1 MRGTHHALC
10 LIGIA
15 AALAGC
21 GGDDEQATTA
31 PGKGGD
37 AEGAEAA
44 VRDYLRALVA
54 KDGAGACAQLTP
66 AYQKSV
72 VRQNAEFAKKEGAET
87 CPALIDAVTAAS
99 RRVTFEGQPLNAR
112 TVENVKLVATV
123 REGGQEQ
130 NATVTGAQGLQRY
143 ELVTSDGRWLIE
155 EITRAGG

>member
-1 MRGTHHALC
+1 MQGTRHLLC
-10 LIGIA
+10 LIGLA

-21 GGDDEQATTA
+21 GGDDEKATTE
-31 PGKGGD
+31 PGKSGD
-37 AEGAEAA
+37 AEGAEAV

-54 KDGAGACAQLTP
+54 KDGAKACAQLTP

-72 VRQNAEFAKKEGAET
+72 VMQNEEFAKKEGART

-112 TVENVKLVATV
+112 TVEDVELVGAV
-123 REGGQEQ
+123 RQGGQEQ

-143 ELVTSDGRWLIE
+143 ELVTSDGRWLIA